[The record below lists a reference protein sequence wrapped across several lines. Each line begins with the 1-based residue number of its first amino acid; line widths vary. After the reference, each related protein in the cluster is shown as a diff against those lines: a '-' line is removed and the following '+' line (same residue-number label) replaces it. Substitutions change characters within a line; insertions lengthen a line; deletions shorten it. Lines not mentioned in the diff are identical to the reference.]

1 VSDYSRTIIKKD
13 NTRFRDA
20 IGIDSPFLDKFF
32 YNNDLKQNLVNK
44 KVRVIQIISVSL
56 EEGSSVVGMNN
67 EDTSLFSSLGSS
79 ALYKII
85 YAEESQ
91 ETLPPEDP
99 GYNNQMAS
107 MCLGQGGGYFFH
119 NGIITIDSLIEVE
132 YDETDRNKP
141 VRLVNEISS
150 GSPISTAK
158 SLVDQ
163 FFNKDQI
170 PLSQSKNENPYSIE
184 GLKLFEGKH
193 RQDFLDINK
202 KGKQKIVGISGFP
215 PDQGLSSAQL
225 REDAA
230 LSFKNFKKE
239 VESLGG
245 KLTSSGGLV
254 PGTYGKSKNT
264 KVVDANGQE
273 HKVSCSLHYLGI
285 AHDFAMPSGMTSIDK
300 NFLVVYQGSKKW
312 TVYAKTNSTSVPVM
326 TIKPTLARS
335 EKVNG
340 KMRVFFKQTT
350 YTGRLIN
357 ITQLAAKYGFLPISA
372 NSNSHPPS
380 VDYSGEYMAPQGAKY
395 DLTEWWHF
403 QLDSAINPGE
413 TFGSQILK
421 IYTEEDARKQFP
433 EWDIRKNLV
442 YKKDFS

>member
-1 VSDYSRTIIKKD
+1 MSDYSRTIIKKD

-44 KVRVIQIISVSL
+44 KVRVVQIIPVAI
-56 EEGSSVVGMNN
+56 EEGSSLVGMNN
-67 EDTSLFSSLGSS
+67 EDTSLFSSIGSAS
-79 ALYKII
+79 LFKII

-91 ETLPPEDP
+91 ETLPPEDS
-99 GYNNQMAS
+99 GFNNQIAS

-132 YDETDRNKP
+132 YDETDKNKP
-141 VRLVNEISS
+141 ARLVNEVSS
-150 GSPISTAK
+150 GSPFSTGK
-158 SLVDQ
+158 SLIEQ

-184 GLKLFEGKH
+184 GLKLFQGKH
-193 RQDFLDINK
+193 KQDFLDINK
-202 KGKQKIVGISGFP
+202 KGKQKIVEISGL
-215 PDQGLSSAQL
+215 GAKL

-230 LSFKNFKKE
+230 LSFNNFKKE

-254 PGTYGKSKNT
+254 AGTYGKSMNT
-264 KVVDANGQE
+264 KVYDADGNE

-300 NFLVVYQGSKKW
+300 NFLVVYEGSKKW
-312 TVYAKTNSTSVPVM
+312 TVYAKTNSTSVPMM

-335 EKVNG
+335 AKVDG

-380 VDYSGEYMAPQGAKY
+380 VDYSGEYMAPEGAKY
-395 DLTEWWHF
+395 DSTEWWHF

-433 EWDIRKNLV
+433 KWDIRKNLV